1 MPSHSIIRNLQ
12 DYENEYKNASFE
24 PVQAVLR
31 KQLIISQLQRY
42 NARRILE
49 VGCGMAPLFDSGL
62 AFERMTIV
70 EPGASFS
77 ANARAMSADDA
88 RITVVEST
96 LEDAVSAR
104 LLKGQTFDFI
114 VAAALLHELPDPS
127 IFLEALKTICKIGR
141 AHV

>member
-49 VGCGMAPLFDSGL
+49 VG
-62 AFERMTIV
+62 
-70 EPGASFS
+70 
-77 ANARAMSADDA
+77 
-88 RITVVEST
+88 
-96 LEDAVSAR
+96 
-104 LLKGQTFDFI
+104 
-114 VAAALLHELPDPS
+114 
-127 IFLEALKTICKIGR
+127 
-141 AHV
+141 